1 MNKLVLKSKGSANY
15 FSLSLFYLFYYFILF
30 FCKMHLMLRNNSLIT
45 FFKKVKIWAEK
56 KQKHYNIYDSL
67 KLWSIYRILEDFSE
81 IKDNLSDLL

>member
-1 MNKLVLKSKGSANY
+1 
-15 FSLSLFYLFYYFILF
+15 
-30 FCKMHLMLRNNSLIT
+30 MLRNNSLIT

-67 KLWSIYRILEDFSE
+67 KLWSIFLKLYRILEDFPE